1 MVIWLTECSNVI
13 YYNHTRTS
21 LIGIIDNIYTS
32 TKGSLIIH
40 ITHMEI
46 GPCTYFS
53 LPPPSSWQMQCLQG
67 MGSYLVSPASVTT
80 TLSLFYSQGQNM
92 QLHAIILDGSHIK
105 LLLKASHLCILV
117 NSHEC
122 GNGCL
127 QLMGRHTCVPTCDV
141 VIQSWMNTY

>member
-1 MVIWLTECSNVI
+1 
-13 YYNHTRTS
+13 
-21 LIGIIDNIYTS
+21 
-32 TKGSLIIH
+32 
-40 ITHMEI
+40 MEI

-105 LLLKASHLCILV
+105 LFLKASHLCILV

-141 VIQSWMNTY
+141 VTEGIMDEYILILQDQKYFRCTHMHVNSLSKNELLMYIIC

>member
-1 MVIWLTECSNVI
+1 
-13 YYNHTRTS
+13 
-21 LIGIIDNIYTS
+21 
-32 TKGSLIIH
+32 
-40 ITHMEI
+40 MEI

-53 LPPPSSWQMQCLQG
+53 LPPPSSWQMQRLQG

-80 TLSLFYSQGQNM
+80 TVSL
-92 QLHAIILDGSHIK
+92 LHSLLPRAKHANIILDAYGSHIK

-122 GNGCL
+122 GNGSL

-141 VIQSWMNTY
+141 VTEGIMDEHILILKDQQCCRCMHVNSPST

>member
-1 MVIWLTECSNVI
+1 
-13 YYNHTRTS
+13 
-21 LIGIIDNIYTS
+21 
-32 TKGSLIIH
+32 
-40 ITHMEI
+40 MEI

-53 LPPPSSWQMQCLQG
+53 LPPPSSWQKQRLQG

-80 TLSLFYSQGQNM
+80 TLSLLYS
-92 QLHAIILDGSHIK
+92 LFPRLKHANITLDGSHIK

-117 NSHEC
+117 NSREC

-141 VIQSWMNTY
+141 VTEGIVDEYILILQDQQRCRCMHVHVNSPSKNELVV